1 MNHYKETI
9 RLGVPIML
17 GQLGIIIVGFADNI
31 MVGHHS
37 TQELAAA
44 SFVNN
49 FFNLAFIFGMGF
61 SYGLTPIVGR
71 LFAQKQYEEVGAT
84 LKNSLAINL
93 LVGVLLSLCM
103 LFLLLNLDWLN
114 QPKELYPYIIPYY
127 ILQLFSVIFAML
139 FNSFKQFSDGT
150 TDTLTPMF
158 VMLSANVLNI
168 IGNYFLI
175 YGHGGLPELG
185 LTGAGISTLLSRILT
200 FLAFCW
206 LFTRKAKYADYLRG
220 FKKAVINRTEIM
232 KLVRLGLPV
241 GFQMGVETGSFS
253 LSVIMMGWIGS
264 TALAAYQVG
273 GVITTLGFMLY
284 YGIGAAVS
292 IRVSNFNGSRNPQEI
307 RKAAQAGFVIIN
319 TCALLFIAFLLL
331 FRTRIGYLFTPE
343 EEVVNL
349 VALFCW
355 PMMLY
360 QFGDGL
366 QILFANALRGLTD
379 VKYMAKMAL
388 VCHFGLALPIGY
400 LGGFIL
406 DFGALG
412 IWFGFPISL
421 TTLGLC
427 LWRRFYLLT
436 RTSSNK
442 ETETH

>member
-71 LFAQKQYEEVGAT
+71 LFAQKQYAEVGAT
-84 LKNSLAINL
+84 LKNSLAINFI
-93 LVGVLLSLCM
+93 VGILLSLCM
-103 LFLLLNLDWLN
+103 LFLLFNLDWLN

-127 ILQLFSVIFAML
+127 ILQLFSVVFTML

-150 TDTLTPMF
+150 TDTLTPMY
-158 VMLSANVLNI
+158 VMLSANVVNI

-175 YGHGGLPELG
+175 YGHGGFPELG
-185 LTGAGISTLLSRILT
+185 LTGAGISTLFSRILT
-200 FLAFCW
+200 LAAFCW
-206 LFTRKAKYADYLRG
+206 LFCRRKKYAEYVKG
-220 FKKAVINRTEIM
+220 FKQSVINRESIRN
-232 KLVRLGLPV
+232 LVRLGLPV

-292 IRVSNFNGSRNPQEI
+292 IRVSNFNGSRNNQEI

-319 TCALLFIAFLLL
+319 TCALLFI
-331 FRTRIGYLFTPE
+331 FTPE
-343 EEVVNL
+343 EEVVKL

-355 PMMLY
+355 PMMIY

-400 LGGFIL
+400 ICGFIL
-406 DFGALG
+406 HLGALG
-412 IWFGFPISL
+412 VWFGFPVSL

-427 LWRRFYLLT
+427 LGRRFLLLT
-436 RTSSNK
+436 RPQPNK
-442 ETETH
+442 TTETL